1 MYVNLMTILWKNCL
15 LENFVSNVNLKKFQP
30 KLLFVFKTLYRF
42 KSFSFIFWGFYDRG
56 LIDFYLQIQ
65 KRML

>member
-1 MYVNLMTILWKNCL
+1 MYVSLRTILWKYCL
-15 LENFVSNVNLKKFQP
+15 LENFVSNVNPKKFQP

-42 KSFSFIFWGFYDRG
+42 KSFPLSFWGFYDRG